1 MKSKFIGS
9 IIIGIGIIGAGFALT
24 CIERMPAGYAGAVYS
39 PSVGTEDKILNQG
52 WHLVSPLK
60 KVTKYSVATEQ
71 FFMSADKREGSKDDD
86 SFDVMCKDG
95 KMNVDFEM
103 SYSFDATKIPE
114 IHTKYRGMSGEDIV
128 NTIVRGKVKTY
139 ANEVSS
145 QFTVIEAHMEK
156 KAELNTMITQHLK
169 KELIQYGVL
178 VESANFTRTSVNEAV
193 EAAITERSKASQQ
206 LEAEKQKKE
215 KAQIEADR
223 LKIESQGKA
232 DAALIEA
239 ESKAKANKVLSESLT
254 DNIIELEKYKKWNG
268 TLPQVTGGNSIV
280 DITGGKK

>member
-1 MKSKFIGS
+1 MKSKIIGA
-9 IIIGIGIIGAGFALT
+9 IIIGLGVIGGGFAIT
-24 CIERMPAGYAGAVYS
+24 CIERMPAGYVGAVYS
-39 PSVGTEDKILNQG
+39 PSIGTEKEILNQG
-52 WHLVSPLK
+52 WHFVSPLK

-71 FFMSADKREGSKDDD
+71 FFMSADEREGSKDNE
-86 SFDVMCKDG
+86 SFDVMCRDG

-103 SYSFDATKIPE
+103 SYSFDSTKIPE

-128 NTIVRGKVKTY
+128 NTIVRGKVKTF

-156 KAELNTMITQHLK
+156 KAELNTMLTKHLRE
-169 KELIQYGVL
+169 ELIQYGVI
-178 VESANFTRTSVNEAV
+178 VESANFTRTTVNKEV

-215 KAQIEADR
+215 KAQIEAER
-223 LKIESQGKA
+223 LKIEAQGKA
-232 DAALIEA
+232 DAALIKA
-239 ESKAKANKVLSESLT
+239 ESEAKANKVLSESLT

-268 TLPQVTGGNSIV
+268 ELPTVSGGNAIV
-280 DITGGKK
+280 DITGKK